1 MPPNY
6 SSYRKR
12 GLNGQYRFD
21 PDLTMSPQARGRAV
35 RGSLGEKG
43 YVHIVNLRV
52 SLPLCFHNYTGKLC
66 FIFLCN
72 NCSSDSQGCGDK
84 FVPENDAGSWAG
96 SKLC

>member
-43 YVHIVNLRV
+43 YVHIVNIRV
-52 SLPLCFHNYTGKLC
+52 FSIRQLLKICFFYFLTNLVRKCQFLAKFSEKLNSEKS
-66 FIFLCN
+66 I
-72 NCSSDSQGCGDK
+72 SH
-84 FVPENDAGSWAG
+84 
-96 SKLC
+96 